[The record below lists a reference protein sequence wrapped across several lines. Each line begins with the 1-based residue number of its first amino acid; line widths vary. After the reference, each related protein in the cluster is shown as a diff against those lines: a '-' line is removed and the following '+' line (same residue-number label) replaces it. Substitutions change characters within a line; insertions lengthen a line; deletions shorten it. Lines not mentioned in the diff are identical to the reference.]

1 MQRERWEHVYLM
13 ASSKAQAIGDALALN
28 GFEPPEGLIAVAVH
42 EDFARSGEAGLV
54 ILAMGDAYWTLMHEE
69 SYVLCVYEA
78 RAAAIHAELEATAL
92 LDSKKVVEV
101 GSRYQD
107 FEFGWI
113 SFAVYVVVLIGIFIF
128 QSSQG
133 LIELGRADAVGIV
146 DRGEWWRAVT
156 ALTLHADAVH
166 VVSNLVAG
174 LGFAFFVARFFGAA
188 GGCLLI
194 LLSGVAGNWLNAWVY
209 YPEPHFSIG
218 ASTAVFGAL
227 GLLTGVGVWVALAE
241 PLQRR
246 ALPRW
251 MVPIFGG
258 LTLLGLIGVGDGL
271 VDGLVDVAAHISGFM
286 CGVVLGMIGALFQ
299 PLFVKIQRLCI
310 WVALLT
316 GCLVAMAWW
325 LAFSAA

>member
-1 MQRERWEHVYLM
+1 MRE
-13 ASSKAQAIGDALALN
+13 ALEQD
-28 GFEPPEGLIAVAVH
+28 GFETPEGLIAVAVH

-54 ILAMGDAYWTLMHEE
+54 ILAMGNAYLTLMHGDF
-69 SYVLCVYEA
+69 YVLCVDRA
-78 RAAAIHAELEATAL
+78 RFGAVRAELEAYEL

-113 SFAVYVVVLIGIFIF
+113 SFVLYAVVLIGIFIC
-128 QSSQG
+128 QPSQG
-133 LIELGRADAVGIV
+133 LVELGRADALGIV
-146 DRGEWWRAVT
+146 DSGEWWRAVT

-166 VVSNLVAG
+166 VASNLVAG

-188 GGCLLI
+188 GGWLLI
-194 LLSGVAGNWLNAWVY
+194 LLSGTAGNLLNAWVH

-227 GLLTGVGVWVALAE
+227 GLLTGIGIWVALAE

-246 ALPRW
+246 AMPRW

-271 VDGLVDVAAHISGFM
+271 VDGLVDVAAHISGFI
-286 CGVVLGMIGALFQ
+286 CGVVLGIIGALFQ
-299 PLFVKIQRLCI
+299 PLFVRIQSVRSG
-310 WVALLT
+310 VAVLT
-316 GCLVAMAWW
+316 GCIIATAWW
-325 LAFSAA
+325 FAFSAA